1 MTIGSRAENLGK
13 AGGGLATSRSAEA
26 DVARAPRPCGE
37 HKAEGTM
44 YGEGKAEGGLATSRC
59 AEADVARA
67 PRPCMSLMASTVQTW
82 KSVSSHRINRLLG
95 RKGSLWQPDYYNHII
110 RTPGEYINQV
120 EYVLGNNMVAAKKL
134 VDDVASGGKAGGG
147 LATSCSAAA
156 AVAREDEAGAVDGDV
171 ARAPRPCNP
180 RFPGKNRR
188 HWIDID
194 VRQGESMPRWSIRS
208 AIYHICFRLFDSV
221 PQAKLREWENARENL
236 RLRQRDGIVYSDDE
250 LRELKNQYSDSIGK
264 YLDSGYGEALLRN
277 KDVADVVIETLL
289 HNNGRDYFIH
299 AYGIMPNH
307 VHVIAE
313 FAGDA
318 EADVARAPRPC
329 GESKAGGGLATSRSA
344 VDGAVAWEGKA
355 GGGLATSRSA
365 VDGAVAWEGKAG
377 GGLATSRCAEADV
390 ARAPRPC
397 RS

>member
-1 MTIGSRAENLGK
+1 MQ
-13 AGGGLATSRSAEA
+13 GGQGRG
-26 DVARAPRPCGE
+26 RPCRE
-37 HKAEGTM
+37 D
-44 YGEGKAEGGLATSRC
+44 KAEGGLATSRS
-59 AEADVARA
+59 AAAAVAREDEAGAVDGDVARA

-120 EYVLGNNMVAAKKL
+120 EYVLGNNMVAAMKL
-134 VDDVASGGKAGGG
+134 VDDVASGGKAEGG
-147 LATSCSAAA
+147 LATSCSAVDG
-156 AVAREDEAGAVDGDV
+156 AVAWEGKAGGGLATSRSAEADV

-264 YLDSGYGEALLRN
+264 YLDSGYGEAFLRD

-313 FAGDA
+313 FSGDA

-329 GESKAGGGLATSRSA
+329 E
-344 VDGAVAWEGKA
+344 EGKA
-355 GGGLATSRSA
+355 GGGLATSCS
-365 VDGAVAWEGKAG
+365 
-377 GGLATSRCAEADV
+377 AEADV